1 MKLIKVFLS
10 KLYIYLLLIVIQM
23 FYVFIL
29 FTYLTD
35 INQYVNAGFTLFSL
49 GIVLWLVNKEE
60 NLNYK
65 IGWIIIVLVFPSIGG
80 LMYLMMGNKNA
91 ARFLS
96 RKIRRGNKKVSQY
109 LLGDDSV
116 KKNIINK
123 NLISLEYLE
132 NLHFPIYKN
141 TDVKYYALGDDS
153 YYDLLKD
160 LRNAKRFIFME
171 YFIVSKGIMFDSI
184 FAILREK
191 VKEGVEVRFIYDD
204 FGSISTIPFCFKQ
217 KLEKWGIK
225 YVVFNRFV
233 PLFSVSQNHR
243 DHRKICVIDGYI
255 GYSGGFNLAD
265 EYINAKERFGHW
277 KDAGVRIEG
286 DAVWSL
292 TAMFLSA
299 YYTYHPK
306 LIEDPLIFKS
316 DCITKEYTGYVLP
329 YGDDPL
335 DNEGVGENV
344 YLNLITHAAKEIKI
358 MTPYFIIDDT
368 LMKALKLASRNG
380 IKVKIFTPHIPDKK
394 IVFRVT
400 RSYYYSLIMDGIEV
414 YEYTPGFLHSKV
426 ILVDNK
432 AATVGTINF
441 DYRSL
446 YLHFENNILLYQS
459 KAIKDIKEDFI
470 YTESISQR
478 VSMKKARYFKGFIEA
493 ILRLFAP
500 LL

>member
-1 MKLIKVFLS
+1 
-10 KLYIYLLLIVIQM
+10 
-23 FYVFIL
+23 
-29 FTYLTD
+29 
-35 INQYVNAGFTLFSL
+35 
-49 GIVLWLVNKEE
+49 
-60 NLNYK
+60 
-65 IGWIIIVLVFPSIGG
+65 
-80 LMYLMMGNKNA
+80 
-91 ARFLS
+91 
-96 RKIRRGNKKVSQY
+96 
-109 LLGDDSV
+109 
-116 KKNIINK
+116 
-123 NLISLEYLE
+123 
-132 NLHFPIYKN
+132 
-141 TDVKYYALGDDS
+141 
-153 YYDLLKD
+153 
-160 LRNAKRFIFME
+160 ME

-204 FGSISTIPFCFKQ
+204 FGSISTIPFRFKQ

-306 LIEDPLIFKS
+306 LIENPLIFKS

-493 ILRLFAP
+493 VLRLFAP

>member
-1 MKLIKVFLS
+1 
-10 KLYIYLLLIVIQM
+10 
-23 FYVFIL
+23 
-29 FTYLTD
+29 
-35 INQYVNAGFTLFSL
+35 
-49 GIVLWLVNKEE
+49 
-60 NLNYK
+60 
-65 IGWIIIVLVFPSIGG
+65 
-80 LMYLMMGNKNA
+80 
-91 ARFLS
+91 
-96 RKIRRGNKKVSQY
+96 
-109 LLGDDSV
+109 
-116 KKNIINK
+116 
-123 NLISLEYLE
+123 
-132 NLHFPIYKN
+132 
-141 TDVKYYALGDDS
+141 
-153 YYDLLKD
+153 
-160 LRNAKRFIFME
+160 
-171 YFIVSKGIMFDSI
+171 
-184 FAILREK
+184 
-191 VKEGVEVRFIYDD
+191 
-204 FGSISTIPFCFKQ
+204 
-217 KLEKWGIK
+217 
-225 YVVFNRFV
+225 
-233 PLFSVSQNHR
+233 
-243 DHRKICVIDGYI
+243 
-255 GYSGGFNLAD
+255 
-265 EYINAKERFGHW
+265 
-277 KDAGVRIEG
+277 
-286 DAVWSL
+286 
-292 TAMFLSA
+292 MFLSA

-306 LIEDPLIFKS
+306 LIENPLIFKS

-493 ILRLFAP
+493 VLRLFAP